1 MPNQALFIFE
11 GTLKDFLSSSEKTV
25 AFDFLGNPSV
35 KDAIEAQGV
44 PHVEVTEILIN
55 QNPVPLS
62 YKLQSGD
69 EIQVYP
75 YSPKHWS
82 SILKNPIK
90 FIVDGHLGKLA
101 KALRTLG
108 FDSIYDKDYQEQT
121 IANISQ
127 NENRFIL
134 TRSLH
139 LLKLNKVEWGYW
151 IRSQEPGE
159 QIEEVLNYFA
169 LRNQIQAF
177 TRCRIC
183 NGLIEP
189 VNKDKIIDQLPPLIK
204 ANFDEYFQCK
214 NCQKVYWKGSHYEK
228 MEAFVRSIKG

>member
-101 KALRTLG
+101 KDLRTWVLIV
-108 FDSIYDKDYQEQT
+108 SMIKT
-121 IANISQ
+121 
-127 NENRFIL
+127 
-134 TRSLH
+134 
-139 LLKLNKVEWGYW
+139 
-151 IRSQEPGE
+151 IRSKP
-159 QIEEVLNYFA
+159 LPTYPK
-169 LRNQIQAF
+169 
-177 TRCRIC
+177 TKT
-183 NGLIEP
+183 GL
-189 VNKDKIIDQLPPLIK
+189 
-204 ANFDEYFQCK
+204 
-214 NCQKVYWKGSHYEK
+214 S
-228 MEAFVRSIKG
+228 